1 MNILDII
8 LVIPMIWLAY
18 RGFTKGLVI
27 ELTSLV
33 ALILGIWIALHFS
46 YFSSDFLTE
55 HFEINQKYLHIVA
68 FIITFIV
75 IIILVYLVGKLVER
89 LINLIALGFINKL
102 AGAVFGV
109 LKAALLLSV
118 VILIINNFDKKESVI
133 TPKLREGSVLYKPI
147 SSIIPTII
155 PWLDLDELMNKEIP
169 GTDIFQ
175 EIIALYQIYDIPIV
189 IKINH

>member
-46 YFSSDFLTE
+46 YFASDFLTE

-133 TPKLREGSVLYKPI
+133 TPKLREGSVLYKSI

-155 PWLDLDELMNKEIP
+155 PWLDLDELMNKEVP
-169 GTDIFQ
+169 GTDIFRK
-175 EIIALYQIYDIPIV
+175 A
-189 IKINH
+189 

>member
-109 LKAALLLSV
+109 LKAQC
-118 VILIINNFDKKESVI
+118 
-133 TPKLREGSVLYKPI
+133 GH
-147 SSIIPTII
+147 
-155 PWLDLDELMNKEIP
+155 
-169 GTDIFQ
+169 TDHQ
-175 EIIALYQIYDIPIV
+175 
-189 IKINH
+189 